1 VADVSKEVEWF
12 CLGIEFLGRCSYRPS
27 QPYAVYF
34 SLGEIVGALAF
45 TLALQQL
52 LKPIYIFRLNA
63 RRTPISLLYLLVLAG
78 TTSVIFAAL
87 VPNFPALHSDIW
99 GYAIVWELI
108 GALLFALAY
117 GAVILAA
124 TRPVTA
130 KPARIIAFCRSSVQT
145 LSFATEA
152 DCVDYARDLERSL
165 PAIIKAAKI
174 VDRRHEQ
181 PTAFY
186 TFIHRH
192 QIERGAYAANLL
204 AVLADPMICKSLVS
218 RSPWL
223 AASMIKKIDDESLFS
238 DHATHFVRELA
249 HQAVTGESSMMAREI
264 RYRGFGSAPA
274 LSERL
279 FSSAFIVDRYNP
291 FDWLF
296 SDRADPSLEVLKRYN
311 SAARRAIKALIAQ
324 RKIQHVYAMYQIANF
339 YEWLFMSAYKIQD
352 SQAPNNSFISE
363 MTRAVELAIEMAN
376 HLLANVDAPT
386 YESLF
391 VDQLNDRPSDMLDAL
406 VEITMEAWLGI
417 ANRFKGFDD
426 HFWLLAI
433 QSFDKAFPMHRDQP
447 DGVTPFQQRLMI
459 RVLDK
464 LRDNIKGFY
473 PSISRVLLACVGDL
487 P

>member
-1 VADVSKEVEWF
+1 
-12 CLGIEFLGRCSYRPS
+12 
-27 QPYAVYF
+27 
-34 SLGEIVGALAF
+34 
-45 TLALQQL
+45 
-52 LKPIYIFRLNA
+52 
-63 RRTPISLLYLLVLAG
+63 
-78 TTSVIFAAL
+78 
-87 VPNFPALHSDIW
+87 
-99 GYAIVWELI
+99 
-108 GALLFALAY
+108 
-117 GAVILAA
+117 
-124 TRPVTA
+124 
-130 KPARIIAFCRSSVQT
+130 
-145 LSFATEA
+145 
-152 DCVDYARDLERSL
+152 
-165 PAIIKAAKI
+165 
-174 VDRRHEQ
+174 
-181 PTAFY
+181 
-186 TFIHRH
+186 
-192 QIERGAYAANLL
+192 
-204 AVLADPMICKSLVS
+204 
-218 RSPWL
+218 
-223 AASMIKKIDDESLFS
+223 
-238 DHATHFVRELA
+238 
-249 HQAVTGESSMMAREI
+249 MAREI

-473 PSISRVLLACVGDL
+473 PSISRVLLACVGPYERRGLKVNRTAFNILRDGMYEQLVEL
-487 P
+487 PTLAAQLPNKLQDFLPDNVVYEYANASLTHAYRGGTTESTNLRGLVIPTISLVDPALRNMQQPSLR